1 MCATLDAMN
10 PRGTLRIKRVVA
22 VAAVLAAIA
31 TAMPAT
37 AEPYLL
43 GVDVSHWDGTIDW
56 TAVATD
62 PQRVSFAVLK
72 ATSGEHSGDATYTTN
87 RTGAL
92 THGILI
98 AAYHFAYPQPT
109 SNDAVIQADHFV
121 DVAQLA
127 ADRVIP
133 ALDIESTGLKF
144 WRNIT
149 AAQLERWMR
158 TWLDRVFART
168 GLRPMV
174 YTSPSFW
181 MSRVAN
187 TASIASAGY
196 PLWIAHWGSVSPR
209 IPAANWAGY
218 GWRCWQ
224 YSDSGRV
231 SGVPTAVDMDRL
243 DPSALRSTAATLGF

>member
-1 MCATLDAMN
+1 MFRLWRVIA
-10 PRGTLRIKRVVA
+10 VVA
-22 VAAVLAAIA
+22 VLAGIA
-31 TAMPAT
+31 SAMPAT

-43 GVDVSHWDGTIDW
+43 GIDVSHWDGAIDW
-56 TAVATD
+56 AAVSAD
-62 PQRVSFAVLK
+62 PQRISFAVLK
-72 ATSGEHSGDATYTTN
+72 ATSGEHSGDATYATN

-109 SNDAVIQADHFV
+109 ANDATIQADHFV

-144 WRNIT
+144 WTGIT
-149 AAQLERWMR
+149 AAQLGSWMR

-181 MSRVAN
+181 ESRVAN
-187 TASIASAGY
+187 NASIASAGY
-196 PLWIAHWGSVSPR
+196 PLWVAHWGVASPR
-209 IPAANWAGY
+209 VPASNWASY

-231 SGVPTAVDMDRL
+231 SGVPTSVDMDRL
-243 DPSALRSTAATLGF
+243 DPFALRSTVATAGL